1 MACRWLTALMF
12 VGVGAQHFLAPD
24 PFVSIVPPYVPAK
37 LEMVY
42 LSGAFEIAGGL
53 GLLFSQTRR
62 LAAWGLLAL
71 LVAVYPANIYML
83 THEVYVAGMPESKF
97 LLWARLPFQFVFA
110 VMVAWAGELW
120 PRDSQGTAPRAS
132 NA

>member
-1 MACRWLTALMF
+1 MF
-12 VGVGAQHFLAPD
+12 VGVGVQHFLAPD
-24 PFVSIVPPYVPAK
+24 PFVAIVPAVVPAK

-53 GLLFSQTRR
+53 GLLIAQTRR
-62 LAAWGLLAL
+62 ASAWGLLAL

-83 THEVYVAGMPESKF
+83 THEIYLGGMPESKL

-110 VMVAWAGELW
+110 AMVAWGGELW
-120 PRDSQGTAPRAS
+120 PRRSQTAGSHARPA
-132 NA
+132 